1 MIDIFTAQA
10 LFLMAAAFFAGLIDS
25 MAGGGGLIQIPA
37 LFSTYPNTAPATL
50 FGTNKLSSVGGS
62 LVATYRYLRVVK
74 LPVKEMAIASAF
86 ALVGSFV
93 GAACV
98 TVVPGE
104 FVRALLP
111 WALLILLVFT
121 LVKKDMGVVH
131 DPRLIGMKAKLF
143 LTLGVG
149 VIGFYDGFF
158 GPGTGSFFMF
168 LFVQF
173 LGFDFLHAVTATK
186 VVNSV
191 TNLAALALFIPTGHI
206 DWGVALMML
215 GFNILGGRIGSGLA
229 LTRGSQL
236 VRKVFIGVVLALI
249 LKTANDAYKV
259 F

>member
-1 MIDIFTAQA
+1 MIDFLSTQA
-10 LFLMAAAFFAGLIDS
+10 IFLMAAAFFAGLIDS

-37 LFSTYPNTAPATL
+37 LFSAYPSTAPATL
-50 FGTNKLSSVGGS
+50 FGTNKFSSVGGS

-74 LPVKEMAIASAF
+74 LPVRPFVIACIF

-98 TVVPGE
+98 TVVPGA

-111 WALLILLVFT
+111 WALLFLLVFT
-121 LVKKDMGVVH
+121 LIKRDMGVVH
-131 DPRLIGMKAKLF
+131 DPKLRGLRANLF

-149 VIGFYDGFF
+149 AIGFYDGFF

-206 DWGVALMML
+206 DWGIALMMMA
-215 GFNILGGRIGSGLA
+215 FNIVGGRIGSGLA
-229 LTRGSQL
+229 LKKGSQL

-249 LKTANDAYKV
+249 MKTANDAYQ
-259 F
+259 FI

>member
-1 MIDIFTAQA
+1 MIDFFSTQA

-37 LFSTYPNTAPATL
+37 LFSAYPTTAPATL
-50 FGTNKLSSVGGS
+50 FGINKLSSVGGS
-62 LVATYRYLRVVK
+62 LMATYRYLRVVK
-74 LPVKEMAIASAF
+74 LPLRPMVLGSTF
-86 ALVGSFV
+86 ALVGSFI

-98 TVVPGE
+98 TVVPGDS
-104 FVRALLP
+104 VRALLP
-111 WALLILLVFT
+111 WALLFLLVFT
-121 LVKKDMGVVH
+121 LIKKDMGVVH
-131 DPRLIGMKAKLF
+131 DPQLTGFRARLF

-173 LGFDFLHAVTATK
+173 LGFDFLHAAGATK

-206 DWGVALMML
+206 DWSLALMMMA
-215 GFNILGGRIGSGLA
+215 FNIVGGRVGSGLA
-229 LTRGSQL
+229 LSRGSQL
-236 VRKVFIGVVLALI
+236 VRKIFISVVLALI
-249 LKTANDAYKV
+249 LKTANDAYRV